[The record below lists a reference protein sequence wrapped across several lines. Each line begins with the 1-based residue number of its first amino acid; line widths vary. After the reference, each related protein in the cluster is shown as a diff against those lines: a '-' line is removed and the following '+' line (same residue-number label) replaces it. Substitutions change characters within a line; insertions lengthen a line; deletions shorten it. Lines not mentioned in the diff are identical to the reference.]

1 MNKKRKI
8 CTVLVDRANYGRLKP
23 VLSEIKNDSTLNQ
36 HLICAGTMVLERFG
50 KVSDIVRKDGFKVDS
65 ELYFEIE
72 GSIPAT
78 MAKSIGVGVIQFS
91 DEFQRV
97 NPDLVLIIGDRYEAF
112 AAAIAAAYMNIPIAH
127 IQGGEVSGTID
138 DSARH
143 AITKLSH
150 LHFPATERLS
160 LIHI

>member
-1 MNKKRKI
+1 MDKKRKI

-78 MAKSIGVGVIQFS
+78 IAIIEGKIKIG
-91 DEFQRV
+91 DKNHDKV
-97 NPDLVLIIGDRYEAF
+97 NSSTLIILAKGEKLKVKGVTKSKF
-112 AAAIAAAYMNIPIAH
+112 LLISGKPIGEPIAR
-127 IQGGEVSGTID
+127 GGPFVMN
-138 DSARH
+138 
-143 AITKLSH
+143 TKQEILQAVEDYNNGN
-150 LHFPATERLS
+150 FVQK
-160 LIHI
+160 